1 MFVFVTCAGVVIG
14 TAEVDSLPGLVHARL
29 RPAPAYVA
37 VSLTARRLAA
47 QLAGTQYASPSDGD
61 FAGVMAGRWES
72 VRLALEDE
80 MGRELSADNV
90 VLLEGLP
97 GDAPGVVRLV
107 ADFRPGLA
115 RFGAA
120 VRPREADGGNRT
132 AA

>member
-14 TAEVDSLPGLVHARL
+14 TAEVDSSPGLVHARL

-47 QLAGTQYASPSDGD
+47 QLAGTQYASPLDGD

-97 GDAPGVVRLV
+97 GDAGAVRLV
-107 ADFRPGLA
+107 ADFRPGPA
-115 RFGAA
+115 RSGAA